1 MDVFWPRSL
10 STSITLSF
18 QQVLLAMPRAS
29 SRKAI
34 PKLLTAGC
42 CSSFQLVDICG
53 PVILFNLEKDIV
65 NSHDS
70 TTLPNMYTERAKIL
84 IDISRDPLHSI
95 WNSFSRIY
103 SSALDS
109 KRDLSF
115 LCQVLF
121 ISHEHLSRYFPLDVL
136 SS

>member
-29 SRKAI
+29 SRK
-34 PKLLTAGC
+34 LLTAGC
-42 CSSFQLVDICG
+42 CSSFQLVDISG
-53 PVILFNLEKDIV
+53 PVILFNLEMDIV

-70 TTLPNMYTERAKIL
+70 TTLPNLYTERAKIL
-84 IDISRDPLHSI
+84 IDISRDALHSI

-121 ISHEHLSRYFPLDVL
+121 ISHEHLSRYFPLDVQ